1 MEAYTFTLNKVRNYK
16 GQVLDKEKRK
26 LAVLQKK
33 RDEIAEKIIALG
45 KFRNEKN
52 AELMAMQKKGVFV
65 SELISYSF
73 IIENAR
79 LQLQVLLNELKKA
92 EDETEIQRQIVL
104 KIYQEK
110 TGMDKLEEKQV
121 EEYRLEEAKS
131 YQNEILQNIS
141 NQIASANQVSQRA
154 G

>member
-1 MEAYTFTLNKVRNYK
+1 MESYTFALDKVRNYK
-16 GQVLDKEKRK
+16 SQVLDKEKRK

-52 AELMAMQKKGVFV
+52 AELVAMQRKGAFV
-65 SELISYSF
+65 SELITYSF
-73 IIENAR
+73 MIENAR
-79 LQLQVLLNELKKA
+79 LLLQTMLIDLKKA

-104 KIYQEK
+104 KVYQEK

-141 NQIASANQVSQRA
+141 NQIAVANQVSQRA
-154 G
+154 

>member
-1 MEAYTFTLNKVRNYK
+1 MESYTFALDKVRNYK
-16 GQVLDKEKRK
+16 SQVLDKEKRK
-26 LAVLQKK
+26 LAILQKK

-45 KFRNEKN
+45 NFRNEKN
-52 AELMAMQKKGVFV
+52 AELVAMQRKGAFV
-65 SELISYSF
+65 SELITYSF
-73 IIENAR
+73 MIENAR
-79 LQLQVLLNELKKA
+79 LLLQTMLIDLKKA

-104 KIYQEK
+104 KVYQEK

-141 NQIASANQVSQRA
+141 NQIAVANQVSQRA
-154 G
+154 